1 MHKSLYEIQA
11 EYAELTAQLLDAD
24 GELTPEMEMALLINQ
39 EELEKKAEAY
49 ALRII
54 EFNGLSNMIKAEA
67 ERLAKRAEQLD
78 RTSSHLKSIIDAAM
92 KQYNVDKIKTDKVT
106 LSFRKSKSVEVPE
119 EFADSILKY
128 VSIEAKLNVDALV
141 SAKEAADAAGETF
154 EAPTEEQ
161 LKYFKLKAEL
171 SKTLLKEDLEAGV
184 TIGDVLL
191 IEKKNLQIK

>member
-54 EFNGLSNMIKAEA
+54 EFNGVSAMIRTEA
-67 ERLAKRAEQLD
+67 DRLLKRAAKLD
-78 RTSSHLKSIIDAAM
+78 RTSDHLKSIIDSAM
-92 KQYNVDKIKTDKVT
+92 KQFNVEKIKTDRVT
-106 LSFRKSKSVEVPE
+106 LSYRKSESVEVPE
-119 EFADSILKY
+119 GFADSILKF
-128 VSIEAKLNVDALV
+128 VSIEAKLKVDDLA

-171 SKTLLKEDLEAGV
+171 SKTALKEDLEKGI